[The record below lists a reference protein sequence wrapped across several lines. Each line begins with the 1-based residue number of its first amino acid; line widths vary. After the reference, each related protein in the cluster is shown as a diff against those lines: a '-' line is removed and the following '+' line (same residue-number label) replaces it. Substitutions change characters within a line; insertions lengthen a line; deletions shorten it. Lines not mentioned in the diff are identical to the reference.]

1 MVNCYVLKDNMAHSE
16 SDKDI
21 DANYGL
27 LNNEE
32 AQNWS
37 HDEKPRSRSHGGWLK
52 AMLYIATAV
61 VSCLVGLFI
70 GGQVQDLDRVCTR
83 HVSHYCTFFIFRIAE
98 NSIIDKNSAC
108 YRECRHNISTSAV

>member
-1 MVNCYVLKDNMAHSE
+1 MAHSE
-16 SDKDI
+16 SEQDV

-37 HDEKPRSRSHGGWLK
+37 DEKPRTRSHGSWLK
-52 AMLYIATAV
+52 ALLFITTAV

-70 GGQVQDLDRVCTR
+70 GRQVQDLDRVCTS
-83 HVSHYCTFFIFRIAE
+83 HVSHYCTFFIYRVTGKLHI
-98 NSIIDKNSAC
+98 NKNSAC
-108 YRECRHNISTSAV
+108 YRECRHNISTAAV

>member
-1 MVNCYVLKDNMAHSE
+1 MARSE

-37 HDEKPRSRSHGGWLK
+37 HDEKARTRSRGAWLTVL
-52 AMLYIATAV
+52 LYMAIAV

-70 GGQVQDLDRVCTR
+70 GHQLQDLDRVCTR
-83 HVSHYCTFFIFRIAE
+83 HVSHYCTFSIF
-98 NSIIDKNSAC
+98 
-108 YRECRHNISTSAV
+108 